1 MRLSRAHLSRPTD
14 TVPVTEPVTDAH
26 APATAGA
33 PARARRGEVRAD
45 IQGLRALAVASVLAY
60 HLWPGTV
67 GGGYVGVDVFLVIS
81 GYLITAHLL
90 RDPPDSWRAVGQFW
104 GRRVRRLLP
113 ASALVVTVSVIGS
126 ALLLPVSQLA
136 RTAAEAIASA
146 LYVQN
151 WSLAATATSYLASEG
166 ASTALRHYWSLSVE
180 EQFYLVWPLLIG
192 TAVVVSRRRSRRA
205 SSATP
210 AAGLPLGVDV
220 PGLVVLGPVVGAVLV
235 GSLAWSVHLTSVDP
249 AAAYYVTTTR
259 MWELALGGI
268 VALVGAR
275 FPHVAVPRRT
285 AGPLALVG
293 LAAVLAA
300 VLGFDASTPFPGAA
314 ALLPTVG
321 TAAVIVAQPAGR
333 SWAGRL
339 LGLRPAQVLGDV
351 SYSTYLWHWPL
362 IVLVPFAVGRT
373 LRWWELAGV
382 ALASVALAWAT
393 KRWVEDPV
401 RRSPRIV
408 RSARATA
415 AVLVVCTAVGVLAGF
430 ALRADANQQ
439 EAQATA
445 RSNQAAVDHPACFGA
460 AAQLSGADCTAFAH
474 QLWTDPVAAAV
485 DKPRLYADGC
495 WNNEP
500 FTTRRTCTYG
510 PADATV
516 TVALVGNSHAGHWFP
531 PLEEVAAAHGWR
543 ITTYVASV
551 CYPVSEPL
559 RFSDPATTTGCER
572 WNAWVRHQVVT
583 GGYDLVVMSSRTDQ
597 PLAGVPQA
605 EQHAAAQRDYAR
617 TLDAFTGA
625 GEAVL
630 VLRDTPNFPSS
641 VPDCVATSPAKDCT
655 VPRSTGLEVDP
666 LADAARADRSGL
678 VHVLDATDLLCD
690 ADVCHGVIGSTIAYF
705 DHGHMTASF
714 ARTLR
719 PVAEPALLSALAS
732 RG

>member
-1 MRLSRAHLSRPTD
+1 
-14 TVPVTEPVTDAH
+14 VTEPVTDTRE
-26 APATAGA
+26 PATADT

-90 RDPPDSWRAVGQFW
+90 RDQPDSWRAVGRFW

-126 ALLLPVSQLA
+126 ALVLPVSQLA
-136 RTAAEAIASA
+136 RTAAESIASA

-192 TAVVVSRRRSRRA
+192 TAVVVSRWRGRRA
-205 SSATP
+205 SSAAPRTGGTLG
-210 AAGLPLGVDV
+210 AAV
-220 PGLVVLGPVVGAVLV
+220 PGLLVLGPVVGAVLL

-259 MWELALGGI
+259 MWELALGGV

-275 FPHVAVPRRT
+275 FPHVALPRRT
-285 AGPLALVG
+285 AGPLALLG

-401 RRSPRIV
+401 RRAPRIV

-415 AVLVVCTAVGVLAGF
+415 AVLVVCTAAGVLAGL

-445 RSNQAAVDHPACFGA
+445 RSNQAAADHPACFGA

-510 PADATV
+510 PADASV

-543 ITTYVASV
+543 VTTYVASV
-551 CYPVSEPL
+551 CYPVTEPL

-605 EQHAAAQRDYAR
+605 DQLTAAQRDYAG

-630 VLRDTPNFPSS
+630 VLRDTPNFPGS

-666 LADAARADRSGL
+666 LADAARADHSGL
-678 VHVLDATDLLCD
+678 VHVLDVTDLLCD

-705 DHGHMTASF
+705 DHGHMAASF

-719 PVAEPALLSALAS
+719 PVVEPALLSALAS

>member
-1 MRLSRAHLSRPTD
+1 MPGPRAPLRWPTD
-14 TVPVTEPVTDAH
+14 TVPVTEPVTDAR
-26 APATAGA
+26 APSTAPDA

-90 RDPPDSWRAVGQFW
+90 RDPPDSWRAVGRFW

-113 ASALVVTVSVIGS
+113 ASALVVTVSVVAS
-126 ALLLPVSQLA
+126 ALVLPVSQLA
-136 RTAAEAIASA
+136 RTAAEATASA

-192 TAVVVSRRRSRRA
+192 AAVVVGRRRRGQTRGPSA
-205 SSATP
+205 SLGRP
-210 AAGLPLGVDV
+210 DVAG
-220 PGLVVLGPVVGAVLV
+220 PGLVLGLAVLGVLV
-235 GSLAWSVHLTSVDP
+235 GSLAWSVHLTAVDP

-259 MWELALGGI
+259 MWELALGGV

-275 FPHVAVPRRT
+275 FPHAAVPRRT
-285 AGPLALVG
+285 AGPLAVLG

-300 VLGFDASTPFPGAA
+300 VLAFDASTAFPGAA

-321 TAAVIVAQPAGR
+321 TAAVIVARPGDR

-362 IVLVPFAVGRT
+362 IVLVPYALGRT
-373 LRWWELAGV
+373 LRWWELVGV

-415 AVLVVCTAVGVLAGF
+415 AVLVVCTAAGVLAGL
-430 ALRADANQQ
+430 ALRTDANQQ
-439 EAQATA
+439 EAEATA
-445 RSNQAAVDHPACFGA
+445 RSSQAAADHPACFGA

-485 DKPRLYADGC
+485 DKPRLYPDGC

-500 FTTRRTCTYG
+500 FTSRRTCTYG
-510 PADATV
+510 PADASV

-531 PLEEVAAAHGWR
+531 PLEEVASAHGWR

-551 CYPVSEPL
+551 CYPVTEPL

-572 WNAWVRHQVVT
+572 WNTWVRHQVVT

-605 EQHAAAQRDYAR
+605 DQHTAAQRDYAR

-666 LADAARADRSGL
+666 LADAARADHSGL

-719 PVAEPALLSALAS
+719 PVVEPALLSALAS